1 MLFKSITDAD
11 FADIADIQR
20 QTKYNGSEYSLLY
33 LKGWDFFN
41 FKSMQIAKE
50 DGASFIRFMPKDKY
64 AEEERRGWV
73 YLPPLCALDK
83 VKESYDKIKDICDV
97 DGVEMAVM
105 STPEE
110 YVELLGGDYQCI
122 EDVDYAE
129 YLYDP
134 QSLMT
139 YAGKKLHSKRNH
151 VNAFTRNYCTD
162 GDVVFRAYSPSDRDG
177 VLAFV
182 NGWED
187 TKEFDKKKYDDMA
200 NNEVKVIILALSL
213 VESREE
219 YFADL
224 LEYKGNIIGFSLGEI
239 TASGV
244 GITHIEKADVEYEGV
259 YSYLCQVFAQKHYG
273 NARIVNR
280 QEDMG
285 LEGLRKSKQSYRP
298 IGFCKK
304 FVVKKSLQ

>member
-1 MLFKSITDAD
+1 MLFKSITDSD

-50 DGASFIRFMPKDKY
+50 DGAAFIRFMPKDKY
-64 AEEERRGWV
+64 AEEEMRGWV

-162 GDVVFRAYSPSDRDG
+162 GDVVFRAYAPSDRDG

-187 TKEFDKKKYDDMA
+187 T
-200 NNEVKVIILALSL
+200 KVIILALSL

-224 LEYKGNIIGFSLGEI
+224 LEY
-239 TASGV
+239 
-244 GITHIEKADVEYEGV
+244 
-259 YSYLCQVFAQKHYG
+259 
-273 NARIVNR
+273 
-280 QEDMG
+280 
-285 LEGLRKSKQSYRP
+285 
-298 IGFCKK
+298 
-304 FVVKKSLQ
+304 

>member
-1 MLFKSITDAD
+1 
-11 FADIADIQR
+11 
-20 QTKYNGSEYSLLY
+20 
-33 LKGWDFFN
+33 
-41 FKSMQIAKE
+41 MQIAKE
-50 DGASFIRFMPKDKY
+50 DGAAFIRFMPKDKY
-64 AEEERRGWV
+64 AEEEMRGWV

-162 GDVVFRAYSPSDRDG
+162 GDVVFRAYAPSDRDG

>member
-33 LKGWDFFN
+33 LKD
-41 FKSMQIAKE
+41 
-50 DGASFIRFMPKDKY
+50 

-129 YLYDP
+129 YLYD
-134 QSLMT
+134 
-139 YAGKKLHSKRNH
+139 
-151 VNAFTRNYCTD
+151 
-162 GDVVFRAYSPSDRDG
+162 
-177 VLAFV
+177 
-182 NGWED
+182 
-187 TKEFDKKKYDDMA
+187 
-200 NNEVKVIILALSL
+200 
-213 VESREE
+213 
-219 YFADL
+219 
-224 LEYKGNIIGFSLGEI
+224 
-239 TASGV
+239 
-244 GITHIEKADVEYEGV
+244 
-259 YSYLCQVFAQKHYG
+259 QKT
-273 NARIVNR
+273 
-280 QEDMG
+280 
-285 LEGLRKSKQSYRP
+285 
-298 IGFCKK
+298 
-304 FVVKKSLQ
+304 SLQA